1 MLKSKNYP
9 DFSLNPNNIGI
20 GDWVFARGN
29 VGKVTDIHVNNGK
42 MLQFWV
48 NWDSSNV
55 PSPELANSLQKV
67 NKPMAIS
74 DSIQEVSGRIKLTL
88 LTIDVNLQQRVEINN
103 SVVDDYANAY
113 SEGTELPPIT
123 VWREEGSGEQG
134 VGSSEQVGSSEK
146 NKTIDSHNSELTSTA
161 HCPLPT
167 PRYYL
172 VDGFHRV
179 EAAKQAGIDE
189 LPFIEKSG
197 TYREALLFSLTVNAT
212 HGLRRSNADK
222 RKAVMT
228 LLEDSEWSK
237 WSDREIARQCGVSHQ
252 FVNNLRKSICQPLTD
267 TNLNN
272 SDESI
277 CHSLTDTNLN
287 NQRKVTR
294 GGKTYIQDTT
304 NIGKPKSSESFPS
317 AEDNQIIPEQLSEDI
332 EVTDSQQNNLIYNT
346 PVEIDNDNT
355 DAELIDSANIK
366 PTKGKQKITN
376 PLSIGDRVRIK
387 DNHYFGG
394 REGVVT
400 QISSVNSLVVA
411 FDNDQR
417 ELIRL
422 QDLDLP
428 SLSQPQ
434 KPQKKEILIKEGL
447 NYKAGQGCKWYVE
460 VEEED
465 YRLFQEYQRQV
476 NAPTIRSCLVRAVE
490 GQKQEKSPIKTD
502 DLLINLS
509 SKISY
514 LNQEQRLLLAKQLI
528 ESDPDIFNKII
539 KEK

>member
-1 MLKSKNYP
+1 M
-9 DFSLNPNNIGI
+9 
-20 GDWVFARGN
+20 R
-29 VGKVTDIHVNNGK
+29 VG
-42 MLQFWV
+42 
-48 NWDSSNV
+48 
-55 PSPELANSLQKV
+55 
-67 NKPMAIS
+67 
-74 DSIQEVSGRIKLTL
+74 
-88 LTIDVNLQQRVEINN
+88 
-103 SVVDDYANAY
+103 
-113 SEGTELPPIT
+113 
-123 VWREEGSGEQG
+123 
-134 VGSSEQVGSSEK
+134 
-146 NKTIDSHNSELTSTA
+146 
-161 HCPLPT
+161 
-167 PRYYL
+167 
-172 VDGFHRV
+172 
-179 EAAKQAGIDE
+179 
-189 LPFIEKSG
+189 
-197 TYREALLFSLTVNAT
+197 
-212 HGLRRSNADK
+212 
-222 RKAVMT
+222 
-228 LLEDSEWSK
+228 
-237 WSDREIARQCGVSHQ
+237 
-252 FVNNLRKSICQPLTD
+252 
-267 TNLNN
+267 
-272 SDESI
+272 
-277 CHSLTDTNLN
+277 
-287 NQRKVTR
+287 
-294 GGKTYIQDTT
+294 
-304 NIGKPKSSESFPS
+304 NIGKDKSSESFPS
-317 AEDNQIIPEQLSEDI
+317 VEDNQIISEQLSEDI
-332 EVTDSQQNNLIYNT
+332 EVTDFQQNNLIYNA

-394 REGVVT
+394 KEGVVT
-400 QISSVNSLVVA
+400 QISSPSSLVVA

-476 NAPTIRSCLVRAVE
+476 NAPSIRSCLVRAVE

>member
-55 PSPELANSLQKV
+55 PSPELANNLQKV

-123 VWREEGSGEQG
+123 VWREEGKREEGI
-134 VGSSEQVGSSEK
+134 GSSDNNQLF
-146 NKTIDSHNSELTSTA
+146 DSHHSELTTTT

-179 EAAKQAGIDE
+179 EAAKQAGITE

-228 LLEDSEWSK
+228 LLEDSEWSQ

-304 NIGKPKSSESFPS
+304 NIGKPKSSESLTPV
-317 AEDNQIIPEQLSEDI
+317 EDNQIISEQLSEDI
-332 EVTDSQQNNLIYNT
+332 EVTDFQENNLIYNA
-346 PVEIDNDNT
+346 PVEIDNGNT
-355 DAELIDSANIK
+355 TAELIDSANIK

-376 PLSIGDRVRIK
+376 PLSIGDRVKVK

-400 QISSVNSLVVA
+400 QISSPSSLVVA

-428 SLSQPQ
+428 SLSKPQ